1 MESSLLNSETIHW
14 IAYEAMTKVESE
26 LLRVVPRTDILIPKI
41 LVAFM
46 GSTPRCRYVPA
57 RRKLL
62 SIRFG
67 NS

>member
-1 MESSLLNSETIHW
+1 MWNRSSRASF
-14 IAYEAMTKVESE
+14 
-26 LLRVVPRTDILIPKI
+26 LIPKI
-41 LVAFM
+41 LVEFM
-46 GSTPRCRYVPA
+46 GSTPTCRYVPA